1 MKEFDIKTKIY
12 FGQDS
17 LDRLK
22 AMPYQRVMIIAD
34 PFVVSSGM
42 VQHAVRRL
50 QAAGKTYSIYSD
62 VVPDPPIEKVVA
74 GIGAALQFRPEVI
87 VAIGGGSAIDLS
99 KSVRKFARYVDPT
112 FSARLIAVPTTSGTG
127 SEVTCFAVITD
138 PEKNVKYPLTSDDL
152 VPDEA
157 ILDEVL
163 VKSVPASVTADT
175 GMDVMTHALEAYVS
189 IQNNEFSGA
198 FAEKAVEICGQF
210 LLRSQADNNDT
221 HARRKM
227 HVASCLAGLAFNAS
241 SLGLNHGM
249 AHQLGAVFHI
259 PHGRAN
265 SILLPHI
272 IEYNSEINLYSRSK
286 SSYAPC
292 VQKYCN
298 MARILGVNNLN
309 EVVTVH
315 ALINQVRFMAT
326 EMHMPTRV
334 SEALPKL
341 TKEEYEAQI
350 SLMAKN
356 ALQDG
361 CTATNPRIPTEDD
374 VIELYK
380 KIW

>member
-99 KSVRKFARYVDPT
+99 KSVRKFARNVDPT

-138 PEKNVKYPLTSDDL
+138 PEKNVK
-152 VPDEA
+152 
-157 ILDEVL
+157 
-163 VKSVPASVTADT
+163 SVTADT

-326 EMHMPTRV
+326 EMHMPTSV

>member
-1 MKEFDIKTKIY
+1 M
-12 FGQDS
+12 
-17 LDRLK
+17 
-22 AMPYQRVMIIAD
+22 
-34 PFVVSSGM
+34 
-42 VQHAVRRL
+42 
-50 QAAGKTYSIYSD
+50 
-62 VVPDPPIEKVVA
+62 
-74 GIGAALQFRPEVI
+74 
-87 VAIGGGSAIDLS
+87 
-99 KSVRKFARYVDPT
+99 
-112 FSARLIAVPTTSGTG
+112 
-127 SEVTCFAVITD
+127 
-138 PEKNVKYPLTSDDL
+138 
-152 VPDEA
+152 
-157 ILDEVL
+157 
-163 VKSVPASVTADT
+163 
-175 GMDVMTHALEAYVS
+175 
-189 IQNNEFSGA
+189 
-198 FAEKAVEICGQF
+198 
-210 LLRSQADNNDT
+210 
-221 HARRKM
+221 
-227 HVASCLAGLAFNAS
+227 
-241 SLGLNHGM
+241 
-249 AHQLGAVFHI
+249 
-259 PHGRAN
+259 
-265 SILLPHI
+265 LLPHI

-341 TKEEYEAQI
+341 TKEEYEAKI

>member
-1 MKEFDIKTKIY
+1 
-12 FGQDS
+12 
-17 LDRLK
+17 
-22 AMPYQRVMIIAD
+22 
-34 PFVVSSGM
+34 
-42 VQHAVRRL
+42 
-50 QAAGKTYSIYSD
+50 
-62 VVPDPPIEKVVA
+62 
-74 GIGAALQFRPEVI
+74 
-87 VAIGGGSAIDLS
+87 
-99 KSVRKFARYVDPT
+99 
-112 FSARLIAVPTTSGTG
+112 
-127 SEVTCFAVITD
+127 
-138 PEKNVKYPLTSDDL
+138 
-152 VPDEA
+152 
-157 ILDEVL
+157 
-163 VKSVPASVTADT
+163 
-175 GMDVMTHALEAYVS
+175 
-189 IQNNEFSGA
+189 
-198 FAEKAVEICGQF
+198 
-210 LLRSQADNNDT
+210 
-221 HARRKM
+221 M